1 MAQITLYLDDNL
13 LARMRETAA
22 ASRVSQSQFVTN
34 LIREALHEQWPQDV
48 VLMAGAL
55 PGFPTVEGLRAGDDN
70 ALRAGNGH
78 ARRAGDGN
86 ALRVDVAGSPGGEVA
101 DGGAT
106 R

>member
-55 PGFPTVEGLRAGDDN
+55 PGFPMVE
-70 ALRAGNGH
+70 
-78 ARRAGDGN
+78 
-86 ALRVDVAGSPGGEVA
+86 ALRVALPLCFGAASASTAPASGPEGCIWDESALVARG
-101 DGGAT
+101 
-106 R
+106 

>member
-48 VLMAGAL
+48 VLLAGAL
-55 PGFPTVEGLRAGDDN
+55 PGFPMVEALRAGDGMPSQAGGGH
-70 ALRAGNGH
+70 ALRK
-78 ARRAGDGN
+78 
-86 ALRVDVAGSPGGEVA
+86 DVAEIPRGEVA